1 VPKLYNQRMDAFA
14 NRKGGGE
21 LGTGLEGEGEGEG
34 IGEDVEFKEARKE
47 LQGMERGGR
56 EG

>member
-1 VPKLYNQRMDAFA
+1 MPKLYNQRMDAFA